1 MGRGAR
7 ERSRV
12 AHPLR
17 DTVGVGGLAA
27 PRPYALPGRRRRASY
42 RSPGLRLRHA
52 AGRARASTSSASST
66 EALAR
71 QRRGCL
77 LLRESKPCLL

>member
-17 DTVGVGGLAA
+17 DTVGVGGLAT
-27 PRPYALPGRRRRASY
+27 PRPYALPGRRRRASA

-52 AGRARASTSSASST
+52 AGRARPSTSST